1 MTSITC
7 TSILRNVEAEL
18 SQIARN
24 ISTSQ
29 DESAQFDAQAYNL
42 AADAVDRLLHRSWI
56 YGLLAVMSVGC
67 AGFVIGYM
75 MGACR

>member
-1 MTSITC
+1 M
-7 TSILRNVEAEL
+7 
-18 SQIARN
+18 
-24 ISTSQ
+24 STSQ